1 MSMTVV
7 MLEPG
12 KKARIVKME
21 KDLESM
27 QKVVGGLIQAIYPFE
42 DAVALVC
49 NDEGKMIGLPANRG
63 LYDSDGRLYDILCGT
78 CFICGAP
85 FTTGDFESL
94 TEEQIKKY
102 YEMFELPEIFCK
114 VDGEIV
120 SVKLNFCLD
129 EDERDE
135 ER

>member
-12 KKARIVKME
+12 KKARIVEME

-27 QKVVGGLIQAIYPFE
+27 QKVVGGLVQFTFPF
-42 DAVALVC
+42 DDKVVLVC
-49 NDEGKMIGLPANRG
+49 NDVGKMIGLPPNRG

-78 CFICGAP
+78 VFICGAP
-85 FTTGDFESL
+85 LDSDDVESL
-94 TEEQIKKY
+94 SEEQIKKY
-102 YEMFELPEIFCK
+102 YEMFEFPERFCM

-120 SVKLNFCLD
+120 SVKFNFCLD
-129 EDERDE
+129 EDERE
-135 ER
+135 EI